1 MKKSSQEDAIE
12 GILKLTD
19 RLFRALLP
27 TVPKRL
33 LNIDVTMPQMKIML
47 MLFIIGPMR
56 MSDLADNLHVT
67 LATATRLVDRLVE
80 KGFVVREN
88 QPDDRRVVL
97 CNLSNRGL
105 NMVNGIW
112 ETARNNIKSI
122 LRNLDIGKLGML
134 AEVLEDML
142 QSTGRIQEQLAG

>member
-67 LATATRLVDRLVE
+67 LATATGLVDRLVE

>member
-122 LRNLDIGKLGML
+122 LRNLDIGKLVML